1 MSAKMRG
8 NTNVIMVMALAVLIF
23 ILGAIAGFLILRQA
37 PGQAVAVPPAYVN
50 LGPVVA
56 QVGGGRFIRTEVQ
69 LEIAGPEYIGL
80 FETRRVQVM
89 DRVLNGLG
97 QMSEQD
103 LYSIEGKR
111 KAQEVIGAHLN
122 HYFEKPL
129 VEEVYF
135 SNFMVAGG

>member
-8 NTNVIMVMALAVLIF
+8 IANVIMVVALAILIF
-23 ILGAIAGFLILRQA
+23 ILGTIAGFLILKQTPEQA
-37 PGQAVAVPPAYVN
+37 AAAPPVYVN
-50 LGPVVA
+50 LGPVIA

-69 LEIAGPEYIGL
+69 LEIAGPEYAGL
-80 FETRRVQVM
+80 FETYRPQVM
-89 DRVLNGLG
+89 DRVVNGLG

-111 KAQEVIGAHLN
+111 KAQEVIAAHLN

-135 SNFMVAGG
+135 SSFMVSGG